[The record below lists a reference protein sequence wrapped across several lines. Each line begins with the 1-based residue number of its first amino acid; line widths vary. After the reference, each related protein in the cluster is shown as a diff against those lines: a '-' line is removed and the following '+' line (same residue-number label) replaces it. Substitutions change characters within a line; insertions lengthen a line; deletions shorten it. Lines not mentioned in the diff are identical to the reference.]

1 MKLRISQSFSSQL
14 RLFYFCLNFS
24 SFAFFALYELM
35 VSYIQSHY
43 DPDDGERF
51 NRIRLG
57 IEAKQNAEIR
67 RNLFTGY
74 MTQTEPET
82 REMLRRAYLSEA
94 GIEEDRND
102 DF

>member
-1 MKLRISQSFSSQL
+1 MVKRIQIPL
-14 RLFYFCLNFS
+14 E
-24 SFAFFALYELM
+24 LYELM

-57 IEAKQNAEIR
+57 IEARQNAEIR